1 MLPLLHT
8 TPRRHPSEA
17 TRCGRGRRDS
27 TLALFDSN
35 GRNGRRTIRL
45 KYLHPSSPTALL
57 LISERAPMRGM
68 RPNSNTIPD
77 GRSINALRLATRIV
91 PGQVPLFL
99 GSTLYQNRS

>member
-1 MLPLLHT
+1 MRQLLSATVAGLLVIVFT
-8 TPRRHPSEA
+8 TTASA
-17 TRCGRGRRDS
+17 QNY
-27 TLALFDSN
+27 LALFDSN

-45 KYLHPSSPTALL
+45 KYLHPSCPTALL